1 MPPGT
6 RGAIAPYARGA
17 PWPCPGATLPLAF
30 VWRQAGTGEWTAEI
44 GHKTIPK
51 LKFQK
56 RRRYRVEGFG
66 FKNILEG
73 R

>member
-1 MPPGT
+1 MEQSGHAQVP
-6 RGAIAPYARGA
+6 
-17 PWPCPGATLPLAF
+17 TLLVAL
-30 VWRQAGTGEWTAEI
+30 VRRQAGRVEWTAEI
-44 GHKTIPK
+44 RHKTTPE

-56 RRRYRVEGFG
+56 QRRYRVEGFG